1 MIRNSTETTTLYTK
15 YRNTFRLFNNSNL
28 FGSIYQVFMDNT
40 NISSIDTIKYKSITL
55 GNSIDTVKILD
66 SKQSGII
73 HYYDVCKKSNYKSL
87 LLT

>member
-1 MIRNSTETTTLYTK
+1 
-15 YRNTFRLFNNSNL
+15 
-28 FGSIYQVFMDNT
+28 MDNT

-87 LLT
+87 LLTWKKIPKHPVPFRNPYNRVFRREVNYTLIISMM